1 MTTLPKMSAQKVHR
15 ILVLD
20 DEPDVT
26 ELLEFQ
32 LEKEGYRVAAL
43 NDPLAFIA
51 KVREFEPDLMVLD
64 IMMPE
69 LSGLQLCRIIRADHR
84 MKHTPIIFLS
94 ARAEPEDRIKG
105 LETGAEDYLPKP
117 FNNRELL
124 LRISNLLKRAEL
136 LTKPTGQ
143 SRIEIAGV
151 AIDEDLH
158 HLELDGENVVLTATE
173 FRLLKLLMERKGRVQ
188 SRDHLLVNVW
198 HYDTDIETRT
208 VDTHVRR
215 LREKLGHYAH
225 MIETVRGVGYRAVD
239 I

>member
-1 MTTLPKMSAQKVHR
+1 MSSRKIHR

-26 ELLEFQ
+26 ELLEYK
-32 LEKEGYRVAAL
+32 LEQDGYRVAVL
-43 NDPLAFIA
+43 NDPLAFVA
-51 KVREFEPDLMVLD
+51 KVRDFEPDLMVLD

-69 LSGLQLCRIIRADHR
+69 LNGLQLCRIARADPSMR
-84 MKHTPIIFLS
+84 NIPIIFLS
-94 ARAEPEDRIKG
+94 ARGEAEDRIKG
-105 LETGAEDYLPKP
+105 LETGGDDYLSKP
-117 FNNRELL
+117 FNAKELL
-124 LRISNLLKRAEL
+124 LRISNMLNRTVPSTE
-136 LTKPTGQ
+136 TSGQ

-151 AIDEDLH
+151 VIDEELH
-158 HLELDGENVVLTATE
+158 QLTVDGINVVLTATE

-188 SRDHLLVNVW
+188 SREHLLVNVW

-215 LREKLGHYAH
+215 VREKLGPYAH
-225 MIETVRGVGYRAVD
+225 LIETVRGVGYRAVD

>member
-1 MTTLPKMSAQKVHR
+1 MSAQKVHR

-26 ELLEFQ
+26 ELLEYK
-32 LEKEGYRVAAL
+32 LEQEGYRVEVL
-43 NDPLAFIA
+43 NDPLDFIA
-51 KVREFEPDLMVLD
+51 RVRAFEPDLMILD

-69 LSGLQLCRIIRADHR
+69 LNGLQLCRIARSDPS
-84 MKHTPIIFLS
+84 MKDIPIIFLS
-94 ARAEPEDRIKG
+94 ARGEAEDRIKG
-105 LETGAEDYLPKP
+105 LETGADDYLSKP
-117 FNNRELL
+117 FNARELQ
-124 LRISNLLKRAEL
+124 LRINKMLDRADSTAE
-136 LTKPTGQ
+136 PVEQ

-151 AIDEDLH
+151 VIDDDLH
-158 HLELDGENVVLTATE
+158 QMTVDGENVVLTATE

-188 SRDHLLVNVW
+188 SREHLLVNVW

-215 LREKLGHYAH
+215 VREKLGPYAH
-225 MIETVRGVGYRAVD
+225 LVETVRGVGYRAVD